1 MAEYPYHNIF
11 ITDSFFT
18 IMNDDEK
25 GKRFLELID
34 EQNNVQWSIV
44 AKLTSLISSNWNST
58 DVQKE
63 LEELVE
69 KHTTITK
76 ELNSLDENS
85 SIL

>member
-1 MAEYPYHNIF
+1 
-11 ITDSFFT
+11 
-18 IMNDDEK
+18 MNDDEK

-58 DVQKE
+58 DTQKE